1 MKQKS
6 NVALPLSKRNKTLVS
21 IASILFMFY
30 VASHGT
36 AIAISQSFILTKI
49 GGMSYFSLSV
59 ILVALGSAII
69 TPIGGKLGD
78 IVGRKTLMA
87 SAGGLAFVTTVGMA
101 YSPNIIIY
109 LVLTTINS
117 LSKGAFVASPYIIM
131 HQINKIED
139 VPKATGLLAS
149 GVAAGT
155 LFGALVSGV
164 FNDMG
169 QVELGLIINGLV
181 VLVEVGLVLFALPNT
196 KSKTKIKLDVVG
208 IALLAIVIS
217 SFVLS
222 FNFAPTAGWTNPLI
236 LIGFAVLI
244 VSLVIFINY
253 EKKVE
258 ARKEDA
264 IIPMSLFANKE
275 FSILLIVGLIAYF
288 YQTVLVDYG
297 SLASLEILNESAT
310 VTGMLTLPRT
320 AIVLIIPTFL
330 GVWVGKKKS
339 NLWKAMALATAM
351 LEKVFN
357 LNVFSPFYSSRS
369 AVNIFK
375 KQGSGNIINISSLG
389 GLFGARAGA
398 AYTASK
404 HALVGLTKNTA
415 FMYSKANIRCN
426 AICPG
431 GIATEIGTGEF
442 MSDINQEGM
451 AMVMTGVAGN
461 PREGAGSE
469 VATVALF
476 LASEDSSYV
485 NGQCIAL
492 DGGWTAY

>member
-1 MKQKS
+1 MKLENK
-6 NVALPLSKRNKTLVS
+6 VAIVTGASSGMGRD
-21 IASILFMFY
+21 IAYLYAQEGAIVY
-30 VASHGT
+30 AVARREEKLLQLAKETENFAGKV
-36 AIAISQSFILTKI
+36 IPMVVDLMSQSETEAMIENVYKDNGRLD
-49 GGMSYFSLSV
+49 
-59 ILVALGSAII
+59 ILVNNAGIMDDFS
-69 TPIGGKLGD
+69 P
-78 IVGRKTLMA
+78 VGA
-87 SAGGLAFVTTVGMA
+87 
-101 YSPNIIIY
+101 
-109 LVLTTINS
+109 
-117 LSKGAFVASPYIIM
+117 
-131 HQINKIED
+131 
-139 VPKATGLLAS
+139 
-149 GVAAGT
+149 
-155 LFGALVSGV
+155 VS
-164 FNDMG
+164 D
-169 QVELGLIINGLV
+169 
-181 VLVEVGLVLFALPNT
+181 
-196 KSKTKIKLDVVG
+196 
-208 IALLAIVIS
+208 
-217 SFVLS
+217 
-222 FNFAPTAGWTNPLI
+222 
-236 LIGFAVLI
+236 
-244 VSLVIFINY
+244 
-253 EKKVE
+253 
-258 ARKEDA
+258 
-264 IIPMSLFANKE
+264 
-275 FSILLIVGLIAYF
+275 
-288 YQTVLVDYG
+288 
-297 SLASLEILNESAT
+297 
-310 VTGMLTLPRT
+310 
-320 AIVLIIPTFL
+320 
-330 GVWVGKKKS
+330 
-339 NLWKAMALATAM
+339 AM

-426 AICPG
+426 AICPR